1 LITLVDVWFSWHHT
15 VHQLKSSFH
24 TTRLSGANVAPTTQ
38 ACVAA
43 MLL

>member
-1 LITLVDVWFSWHHT
+1 MTLVDVCISWHQN

-24 TTRLSGANVAPTTQ
+24 TTRLSGANFAPTTQ
-38 ACVAA
+38 ACVSA